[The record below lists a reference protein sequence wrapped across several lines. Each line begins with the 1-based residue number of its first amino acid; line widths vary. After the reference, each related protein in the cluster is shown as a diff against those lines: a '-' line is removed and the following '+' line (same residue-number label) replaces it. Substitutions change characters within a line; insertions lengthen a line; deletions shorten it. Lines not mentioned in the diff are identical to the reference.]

1 MGQNHPKLAPT
12 QIEDLTKRTVFTR
25 EELKLL
31 FEKFITDYPT
41 GYMTKE
47 QFTKVYRDYYKKGDC
62 NTFSEH
68 VFRVFDVNHD
78 NRIDFREFICSLSL
92 TTRGSIEE
100 KLHWAFNMYDVN
112 GDGRVSIAEVG
123 NIVNSVQA
131 LVNAKDKNLN
141 SDKIE
146 QIFHFY
152 DNNQDGTLTVDE
164 FIRGS
169 KSNPMFMRLLT
180 DYIQ

>member
-78 NRIDFREFICSLSL
+78 SRIGKYFLFIYTPFVCCFEAYPQYTL
-92 TTRGSIEE
+92 
-100 KLHWAFNMYDVN
+100 V
-112 GDGRVSIAEVG
+112 
-123 NIVNSVQA
+123 A
-131 LVNAKDKNLN
+131 L
-141 SDKIE
+141 
-146 QIFHFY
+146 
-152 DNNQDGTLTVDE
+152 
-164 FIRGS
+164 
-169 KSNPMFMRLLT
+169 
-180 DYIQ
+180 

>member
-1 MGQNHPKLAPT
+1 
-12 QIEDLTKRTVFTR
+12 
-25 EELKLL
+25 
-31 FEKFITDYPT
+31 
-41 GYMTKE
+41 
-47 QFTKVYRDYYKKGDC
+47 
-62 NTFSEH
+62 
-68 VFRVFDVNHD
+68 
-78 NRIDFREFICSLSL
+78 
-92 TTRGSIEE
+92 
-100 KLHWAFNMYDVN
+100 MYDVN

-123 NIVNSVQA
+123 NIVNSIQA